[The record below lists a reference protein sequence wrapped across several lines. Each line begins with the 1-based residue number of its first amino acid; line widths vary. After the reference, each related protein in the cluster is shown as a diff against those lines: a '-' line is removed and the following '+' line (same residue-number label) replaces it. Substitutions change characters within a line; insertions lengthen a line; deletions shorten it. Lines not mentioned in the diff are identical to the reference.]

1 MEMNMTEFR
10 SSLQPESGLMRSNL
24 TVATGTAMSRLT
36 GLIRIVIFGIV
47 IGQTAL
53 ADAFDAA
60 NNAPNAVYELLIGG
74 VLSASLVPLFIR
86 YLDDEDNEAT
96 ESIISATLVVLVVCT
111 ALAMLAAPLI
121 FHLFSLHPASGI
133 DVEQFRSVGTML
145 TRIFLVQIFFYGISA
160 LASAVLNSRRRFFA
174 AAWSPVLANC
184 VTIGFLLFIPLVAT
198 DTPPSVLDVLDHT
211 SFKWL
216 LGLSS
221 TVGVAAMATFMVV
234 AVRRSGVELKFNPR
248 FSHPAVRRLLTLS
261 LWTLGYVAAN
271 QIALVVIKN
280 LASPGSGNVDAYS
293 KAMILLQLPHGLL
306 AVSIATTFV
315 PDLARFATKSDL
327 VGFSQHMTRGVRL
340 TAMFTFPAAA
350 GLLVLSRPII
360 GLVLQHG
367 NFNAVAGANTSR
379 ALAGLSIGL
388 IGFSLYLFALRG
400 FYAHND
406 TRTPFFINLGEN
418 ALNVIFAF
426 LLVDRYGVLG
436 LGLAFSMAYTV
447 SAIAALIV
455 LHQKVPAFNST
466 GLLCSLWTITL
477 ASGGMAATVAMSS
490 HLIGSDSGLGALS
503 RVTVGIAVGCLS
515 YWLLLLAFRV
525 SELQLLTPRN
535 HDRSSI
541 DKHN

>member
-1 MEMNMTEFR
+1 MTESS

-24 TVATGTAMSRLT
+24 IVATGTAMSRVT

-86 YLDDEDNEAT
+86 YLEDEDHEAT
-96 ESIISATLVVLVVCT
+96 ESIISVTLVVLVVCT
-111 ALAMLAAPLI
+111 VLAMLAAPQI
-121 FHLFSLHPASGI
+121 FHLFSLYPASSI
-133 DVEQFRSVGTML
+133 EVEQFRRAGTL
-145 TRIFLVQIFFYGISA
+145 LIRIFLVQIFFYGLSA
-160 LASAVLNSRRRFFA
+160 LASAMLNARKRFFA

-184 VTIGFLLFIPLVAT
+184 VTIGFLLFIPLTTAT
-198 DTPPSVLDVLDHT
+198 TPPSLLDVLDRPV
-211 SFKWL
+211 FRWL
-216 LGLSS
+216 LGLGS
-221 TVGVAAMATFMVV
+221 TLGVIAMAISMVV
-234 AVRRSGVELKFNPR
+234 AVRRSGVVLKFSPR
-248 FSHPAVRRLLTLS
+248 FSHPAVRRLLALS

-315 PDLARFATKSDL
+315 PDLARFVAKSDP

-340 TAMFTFPAAA
+340 TALFTFPAAA

-367 NFNAVAGANTSR
+367 NFNVVAGDNTSR
-379 ALAGLSIGL
+379 ALAGLSVGL
-388 IGFSLYLFALRG
+388 IGFSLYLFVLRG

-418 ALNVIFAF
+418 VLNIVFAF
-426 LLVDRYGVLG
+426 LLVGRYGVLG
-436 LGLAFSMAYTV
+436 LGLAFSMAYIV
-447 SAIAALIV
+447 SALLAIFILRR
-455 LHQKVPAFNST
+455 KVPTFNSA
-466 GLLCSLWTITL
+466 GVLGSLWTITL
-477 ASGGMAATVAMSS
+477 ASGVMAILVVASTRF
-490 HLIGSDSGLGALS
+490 IGSDVGLGALS
-503 RVTVGIAVGCLS
+503 RVTVGVVVGSLS
-515 YWLLLLAFRV
+515 YWLLLMIFRV
-525 SELQLLTPRN
+525 DELRIFTQRKTN
-535 HDRSSI
+535 RSSV
-541 DKHN
+541 DEHH

>member
-1 MEMNMTEFR
+1 MTDFR
-10 SSLQPESGLMRSNL
+10 SSPQPKSGLLRSNL
-24 TVATGTAMSRLT
+24 TVATGTAMSRVT

-86 YLDDEDNEAT
+86 HLEDEDHEAT
-96 ESIISATLVVLVVCT
+96 ESIISVTVVVLVVCT

-121 FHLFSLHPASGI
+121 FHLFSLDPARNI
-133 DVEQFRSVGTML
+133 DAEQFRHAGTLL
-145 TRIFLVQIFFYGISA
+145 TRIFLVQIFFYGLSA
-160 LASAVLNSRRRFFA
+160 LASALLNARRRFFA

-184 VTIGFLLFIPLVAT
+184 VTIGFLLFIPLTTAT
-198 DTPPSVLDVLDHT
+198 TPPSLLDVLDRPA
-211 SFKWL
+211 FKWL

-221 TVGVAAMATFMVV
+221 TLGVVAMAIFILV
-234 AVRRSGVELKFNPR
+234 AVRRSGVVVRFRPR

-261 LWTLGYVAAN
+261 LWTFGYVAAN

-315 PDLARFATKSDL
+315 PDLARFVAKSNFA
-327 VGFSQHMTRGVRL
+327 GFSDHMTRGVRL
-340 TAMFTFPAAA
+340 TALFTFPAAA
-350 GLLVLSRPII
+350 GLLVLCRPII

-367 NFNAVAGANTSR
+367 NFTAVASNNTSR

-388 IGFSLYLFALRG
+388 IGFSIYLFALRG

-418 ALNVIFAF
+418 MLNILFAF
-426 LLVDRYGVLG
+426 LLVGRYGVLG
-436 LGLAFSMAYTV
+436 LGLAFSMAYII
-447 SAIAALIV
+447 SAVVALIV
-455 LHQKVPAFNST
+455 LHRKTPAFDSIAV
-466 GLLCSLWTITL
+466 LRSLWTISL
-477 ASGGMAATVAMSS
+477 ASCLMAAVVALSTRF
-490 HLIGSDSGLGALS
+490 IGADAGLGAFS
-503 RVTVGIAVGCLS
+503 RVTVGVIVGALS
-515 YWLLLLAFRV
+515 YWLLLLGLRV
-525 SELQLLTPRN
+525 DEIQFITRRRLNR
-535 HDRSSI
+535 
-541 DKHN
+541 

>member
-1 MEMNMTEFR
+1 MNMTESS

-24 TVATGTAMSRLT
+24 TVATGTAMSRVT

-53 ADAFDAA
+53 ADAFDVA

-86 YLDDEDNEAT
+86 HLEDEDHEAT
-96 ESIISATLVVLVVCT
+96 ESIISVTLVVLVVCT

-121 FHLFSLHPASGI
+121 FRLFSLDPAPSI
-133 DVEQFRSVGTML
+133 DVEQFRRAGTLL

-160 LASAVLNSRRRFFA
+160 LATAVLNARRRFFA

-184 VTIGFLLFIPLVAT
+184 VTIGFLLLIPLTTT
-198 DTPPSVLDVLDHT
+198 DDPPPLVDVLDRP

-221 TVGVAAMATFMVV
+221 TLGVAAMGIFMVM
-234 AVRRSGVELKFNPR
+234 AVRRSGIRWRFKPR
-248 FSHPAVRRLLTLS
+248 FSHPAVRRLFALS
-261 LWTLGYVAAN
+261 MWTLGYVAAN

-306 AVSIATTFV
+306 AVSIATTFI
-315 PDLARFATKSDL
+315 PDLARFAAKNDS
-327 VGFSQHMTRGVRL
+327 VGFAQHMFRGVRL
-340 TAMFTFPAAA
+340 TAMLTFPAAV
-350 GLLVLSRPII
+350 GLLVLSRPTI

-367 NFNAVAGANTSR
+367 NFSAVAGVNTSR

-418 ALNVIFAF
+418 ALNILFAF
-426 LLVDRYGVLG
+426 LLVGRYGVLG
-436 LGLAFSMAYTV
+436 LGIAFSLAYIS
-447 SAIAALIV
+447 SAVVALIV
-455 LHQKVPAFNST
+455 LHHKVPEFDST
-466 GLLCSLWTITL
+466 GVLGSLWSITL
-477 ASGGMAATVAMSS
+477 ASGAMAAVVGISTRF
-490 HLIGSDSGLGALS
+490 IGSNSGWGALG
-503 RVTVGIAVGCLS
+503 RVTAGVAIGCLS
-515 YWLLLLAFRV
+515 YWLLLTVFQVR
-525 SELQLLTPRN
+525 ELKVLTHPKTNRPLVG
-535 HDRSSI
+535 
-541 DKHN
+541 

>member
-1 MEMNMTEFR
+1 MEMNMTE
-10 SSLQPESGLMRSNL
+10 SSSSPQPESGLMRSNL
-24 TVATGTAMSRLT
+24 TVATGTAMSRVT

-86 YLDDEDNEAT
+86 HLDDEDQEAT
-96 ESIISATLVVLVVCT
+96 ESIISVTLVVLVVCT

-121 FHLFSLHPASGI
+121 FHLFSLHPATGI
-133 DVEQFRSVGTML
+133 DVEQFRRAGTLL
-145 TRIFLVQIFFYGISA
+145 TRIFLVQIFFYGLSA
-160 LASAVLNSRRRFFA
+160 LVSAVLNARRRFFA

-184 VTIGFLLFIPLVAT
+184 VTIGFLLFIPLTTAA
-198 DTPPSVLDVLDHT
+198 TPPSLVDVLDHPA
-211 SFKWL
+211 FKWL
-216 LGLSS
+216 LGLGS
-221 TVGVAAMATFMVV
+221 TLGVVAMATFMVV
-234 AVRRSGVELKFNPR
+234 ALRHSGVVLRFKPR
-248 FSHPAVRRLLTLS
+248 FSHPAVKRLLTLS

-315 PDLARFATKSDL
+315 PDLARFVARNNST
-327 VGFSQHMTRGVRL
+327 GFSQHMTRGIRL

-367 NFNAVAGANTSR
+367 NFNAVATHNTGR
-379 ALAGLSIGL
+379 ALAGLSVGL

-418 ALNVIFAF
+418 ALNIFFAF
-426 LLVDRYGVLG
+426 LLVGRYGVLG
-436 LGLAFSMAYTV
+436 LGLAFSLAYII
-447 SAIAALIV
+447 SAVLAIV
-455 LHQKVPAFNST
+455 ILQRKTPAFDST
-466 GLLCSLWTITL
+466 RVLGSLWNITL
-477 ASGGMAATVAMSS
+477 AACLMATVVAIST
-490 HLIGSDSGLGALS
+490 HFIGSDAGLGALS
-503 RVTVGIAVGCLS
+503 RVMVGVTVGCLS
-515 YWLLLLAFRV
+515 YWLLLIILRV
-525 SELQLLTPRN
+525 EELQIFSQQAALNR
-535 HDRSSI
+535 HGE
-541 DKHN
+541 

>member
-1 MEMNMTEFR
+1 MTEFR

-24 TVATGTAMSRLT
+24 TVATGTAMSRVT

-86 YLDDEDNEAT
+86 YLEDEDHEAT
-96 ESIISATLVVLVVCT
+96 ESIISVTLVILVVCT

-121 FHLFSLHPASGI
+121 FHLFSLHPASSI
-133 DVEQFRSVGTML
+133 DVEQFRRAGTLL
-145 TRIFLVQIFFYGISA
+145 TRIFLVQIFFYGLSA
-160 LASAVLNSRRRFFA
+160 LASAVLNARKRFFA

-184 VTIGFLLFIPLVAT
+184 VTIGFLLFIPLTTAT
-198 DTPPSVLDVLDHT
+198 TPPSLLDVLDRAA
-211 SFKWL
+211 FKWL

-221 TVGVAAMATFMVV
+221 TLGVVAMAVFMVV
-234 AVRRSGVELKFNPR
+234 AVRRSGVVLRFNPR
-248 FSHPAVRRLLTLS
+248 FSHPAVRRLFTLS
-261 LWTLGYVAAN
+261 LWTFGYVAAN

-315 PDLARFATKSDL
+315 PDLARFVARGDFA
-327 VGFSQHMTRGVRL
+327 GFSRHMTRGVRL

-367 NFNAVAGANTSR
+367 NFDTVAGGNTSR

-406 TRTPFFINLGEN
+406 TRTPFLINLAEN
-418 ALNVIFAF
+418 VLNVFFAF
-426 LLVDRYGVLG
+426 LLVGRYGVLG
-436 LGLAFSMAYTV
+436 LGLAFSMAYII
-447 SAIAALIV
+447 SAVVALIV
-455 LHQKVPAFNST
+455 LHRKVPMFDLT
-466 GLLCSLWTITL
+466 GVLGSLRNITL
-477 ASGGMAATVAMSS
+477 ASGLMATVVAISIRF
-490 HLIGSDSGLGALS
+490 IGSDTGLGALS
-503 RVTVGIAVGCLS
+503 RVTVGVAVGCSS
-515 YWLLLLAFRV
+515 YWLLLKAFRV
-525 SELQLLTPRN
+525 SV
-535 HDRSSI
+535 
-541 DKHN
+541 DKHH

>member
-1 MEMNMTEFR
+1 MTESR
-10 SSLQPESGLMRSNL
+10 SSLQPESGLIRSNL
-24 TVATGTAMSRLT
+24 TVATGTAMSRVT

-86 YLDDEDNEAT
+86 HLEDEDHEAT
-96 ESIISATLVVLVVCT
+96 ESIISVTLVALVVCT

-121 FHLFSLHPASGI
+121 FHLFSLDPAPGI
-133 DVEQFRSVGTML
+133 DVEQFRSAGTL
-145 TRIFLVQIFFYGISA
+145 LARIFLVQIFFYGLSA
-160 LASAVLNSRRRFFA
+160 LASAVLNARKRFFA

-184 VTIGFLLFIPLVAT
+184 VTIGFLLFIPLATT
-198 DTPPSVLDVLDHT
+198 DTPPSLLDVLDRPV
-211 SFKWL
+211 FRWL

-221 TVGVAAMATFMVV
+221 TFGVVAMAIFMIV
-234 AVRRSGVELKFNPR
+234 AIRRSGVVLRFNPR
-248 FSHPAVRRLLTLS
+248 FSHPAVRRLVALS

-280 LASPGSGNVDAYS
+280 LASPGSGNVDAYG

-315 PDLARFATKSDL
+315 PDLARFVAKHDL
-327 VGFSQHMTRGVRL
+327 TGFSQHMTRGVRL
-340 TAMFTFPAAA
+340 TALLTFPAAA

-360 GLVLQHG
+360 GLVLEHG
-367 NFNAVAGANTSR
+367 NFSAVASDNTSR
-379 ALAGLSIGL
+379 ALTGLAIGL

-418 ALNVIFAF
+418 ALNIIFAF
-426 LLVDRYGVLG
+426 LLVGRYGVLG
-436 LGLAFSMAYTV
+436 LGLAFSMAYII
-447 SAIAALIV
+447 SAVVALIM
-455 LHQKVPAFNST
+455 LHRKVPEFNST
-466 GLLCSLWTITL
+466 GVLGSLWAITVSSCL
-477 ASGGMAATVAMSS
+477 MAAVVATSVRF
-490 HLIGSDSGLGALS
+490 IGSNVGLGALS
-503 RVTVGIAVGCLS
+503 RVAIGVTVGCFS
-515 YWLLLLAFRV
+515 YWLLLKVFRV
-525 SELQLLTPRN
+525 GELKILTSR
-535 HDRSSI
+535 RSPVTSA
-541 DKHN
+541 DKHH